1 MSRWLLAT
9 VKINYDGTGSKL
21 NPEITNNYINE
32 GDVVEVKPDSFES
45 NEEKHDEVEVRS
57 READTV
63 FGVDKNEQ
71 RPIITIFNGPK

>member
-1 MSRWLLAT
+1 MSRWLIKAT
-9 VKINYDGTGSKL
+9 DNDPNRIDLT
-21 NPEITNNYINE
+21 TNKSISCN

-45 NEEKHDEVEVRS
+45 NEEKHNEVEVRS